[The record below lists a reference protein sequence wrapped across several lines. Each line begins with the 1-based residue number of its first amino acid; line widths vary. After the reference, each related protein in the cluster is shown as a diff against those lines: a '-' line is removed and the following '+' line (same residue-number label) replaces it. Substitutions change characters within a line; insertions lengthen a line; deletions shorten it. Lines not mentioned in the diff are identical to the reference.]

1 MSRTMSTKVLCD
13 MTNSSV
19 HLHQLFDTTSST
31 FTYLISCE
39 KSKEC
44 ILIDPVLEQIDRDT
58 TLIKSLGL
66 KLTHAINT
74 HCHADHVTSTGTLQ
88 SSYDFKTLISKNS
101 GAKADILLN
110 GNKEFIHWG
119 INQKLQVLSTP
130 GHTSGCISLYE
141 ATLGVFTG
149 DALMINGCGR
159 TDFQDGDSEQLY
171 DSVHEQL
178 FTLPLNTVVYPAHDY
193 NNKTSSTIGIEK
205 ESNSRLSQ
213 SKKVFVEIMNNLN
226 LPYPAKIDI
235 AVPLNLRC
243 GV

>member
-1 MSRTMSTKVLCD
+1 
-13 MTNSSV
+13 
-19 HLHQLFDTTSST
+19 
-31 FTYLISCE
+31 
-39 KSKEC
+39 
-44 ILIDPVLEQIDRDT
+44 
-58 TLIKSLGL
+58 
-66 KLTHAINT
+66 
-74 HCHADHVTSTGTLQ
+74 
-88 SSYDFKTLISKNS
+88 
-101 GAKADILLN
+101 
-110 GNKEFIHWG
+110 
-119 INQKLQVLSTP
+119 
-130 GHTSGCISLYE
+130 LYE

>member
-1 MSRTMSTKVLCD
+1 M
-13 MTNSSV
+13 
-19 HLHQLFDTTSST
+19 
-31 FTYLISCE
+31 
-39 KSKEC
+39 
-44 ILIDPVLEQIDRDT
+44 
-58 TLIKSLGL
+58 G
-66 KLTHAINT
+66 
-74 HCHADHVTSTGTLQ
+74 
-88 SSYDFKTLISKNS
+88 
-101 GAKADILLN
+101 
-110 GNKEFIHWG
+110 
-119 INQKLQVLSTP
+119 NQKLQVLSTP

>member
-1 MSRTMSTKVLCD
+1 LIQLL
-13 MTNSSV
+13 
-19 HLHQLFDTTSST
+19 LHS
-31 FTYLISCE
+31 LISLVA
-39 KSKEC
+39 KSQKNAL
-44 ILIDPVLEQIDRDT
+44 LIDPVLEQIDRDT

-74 HCHADHVTSTGTLQ
+74 HCHADHVTSTGTLK
-88 SSYDFKTLISKNS
+88 SSFDFKTLISKKS

-119 INQKLQVLSTP
+119 TNQKLQVLSTP

-178 FTLPLNTVVYPAHDY
+178 Y
-193 NNKTSSTIGIEK
+193 TSIEY
-205 ESNSRLSQ
+205 SCIPGTRLQ
-213 SKKVFVEIMNNLN
+213 QQNVLHYWNRKRKQFEI
-226 LPYPAKIDI
+226 KSI
-235 AVPLNLRC
+235 
-243 GV
+243 